1 MYIIYSVNG
10 NSMRTRMTLRETEK
24 LGQWKRFMLI
34 NVNVAVVYILS
45 LLFAIIVC
53 TVRMQRN

>member
-1 MYIIYSVNG
+1 
-10 NSMRTRMTLRETEK
+10 
-24 LGQWKRFMLI
+24 MLI

-53 TVRMQRN
+53 TVRMQRK